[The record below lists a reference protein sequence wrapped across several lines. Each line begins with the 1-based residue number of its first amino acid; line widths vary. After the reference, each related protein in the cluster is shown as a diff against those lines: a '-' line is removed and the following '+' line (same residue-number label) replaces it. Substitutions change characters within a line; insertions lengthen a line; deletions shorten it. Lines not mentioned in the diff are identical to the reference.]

1 MNSQTSAGPIR
12 KIFSFIGGTIN
23 WFRIVVINLVFLM
36 ILILIISALT
46 GGGLEPIPDKA
57 PLRLQISGM
66 LVDQRGYVDPLG
78 EVLSSVQGGTSET
91 VVREVIQAIDAGAK
105 DDRVSALIL
114 DLQFF
119 GGGGISKLEEIGEAL
134 LEFKTTGKEVIAT
147 SDLYLQNQYYLA
159 SYADRVY
166 LNPMGSVLL
175 LGYGSYRNYYK
186 EALDKLDVNMHIFR
200 VGEFKDAVEP
210 YTRND
215 MSDESREHNSQWINQ
230 LWGIYTSRVETQRQL
245 PTDAINDYI
254 NNYGNHLANVNGD
267 AAQLALSSRLVDKL
281 ATRDDIRKEFIE
293 EFGQDKKGSYLAIDY
308 KNYIA
313 HLNLKPSLA
322 KNKIGLIVAR
332 GTIYD
337 GKQQPGNIGS
347 ETLSLLIRQ
356 AREKNVDALVL
367 RIDSGGGSAFA
378 SEIIRNEI
386 TAMQNA
392 NIPVVVS
399 MGSVAASGGYWIAAN
414 ADEIW
419 ATPTT
424 LTGSIGVFSMIPTL
438 ENSLDKLGVSTD
450 GIGTTELS
458 NAMRIDM
465 PLSDATAQVLQQNA
479 DFIYSRFI
487 GLVAEGRG
495 KDPAAVDN
503 IAQGRVWSGISAQE
517 FGLVDKLGYLDDAI
531 EAAANKINSED
542 YSVELIEQTLSP
554 FEQFVQQLSFNVKTS
569 IVASIVERMLG
580 SHSFDSANS
589 GIDSDWLSVNN
600 FSALNTNSALNP
612 RWQMAEDFLRL
623 IQASRNSLDV
633 YAHCLQCISP

>member
-1 MNSQTSAGPIR
+1 MSSESSAGPIR
-12 KIFSFIGGTIN
+12 KFFSFIGNTIN
-23 WFRIVVINLVFLM
+23 WTRIIVINALFVIL
-36 ILILIISALT
+36 LILLFSALM
-46 GGGLEPIPDKA
+46 GESLKPIPDKA
-57 PLRLQISGM
+57 PLLLKISGV

-78 EVLSSVQGGTSET
+78 EILSSVQGGTSET
-91 VVREVIQAIDAGAK
+91 VVRELIQVIDASAA

-119 GGGGISKLEEIGEAL
+119 AGGGISKLEEIGQAL
-134 LEFKTTGKEVIAT
+134 EEFKTTGKEIIAV

-186 EALDKLDVNMHIFR
+186 ETLDKLDVNMHIFR

-210 YTRND
+210 YTRNN

-254 NNYGNHLANVNGD
+254 NNYGDHLKTVGGN
-267 AAQLALSSRLVDKL
+267 AAQLAINSRLVDKL
-281 ATRDDIRKEFIE
+281 ATRDEIRQEFIT
-293 EFGQDKKGSYLAIDY
+293 EFGENPEGSYLAIDY
-308 KNYIA
+308 KNYLA
-313 HLNLKPSLA
+313 HLDLKPNNA
-322 KNKIGLIVAR
+322 KDKIGLIVAS

-347 ETLSLLIRQ
+347 ETLSALIRK
-356 AREKNVDALVL
+356 ARKKNVSALVL

-386 TAMQNA
+386 TAMQDA
-392 NIPVVVS
+392 DIPVIIS

-424 LTGSIGVFSMIPTL
+424 ITGSIGVFSMIPTF
-438 ENSLDKLGVSTD
+438 ENSLDRLGVSTD

-458 NAMRIDM
+458 GAMRVDM
-465 PLSDATAQVLQQNA
+465 PLSDAVAKVLQQNA

-487 GLVAEGRG
+487 GLVAEGRNREPEEI
-495 KDPAAVDN
+495 DS

-517 FGLVDKLGYLDDAI
+517 FGLVDQLGYLDDAI
-531 EAAANKINSED
+531 ASAANKIGSDD
-542 YSVELIEQTLSP
+542 YRIEVIEQSLSP
-554 FEQFVQQLSFNVKTS
+554 LEQFIQEISFNVKTS
-569 IVASIVERMLG
+569 IVTNVLQRVFQ
-580 SHSFDSANS
+580 FDSFSQESLANS
-589 GIDSDWLSVNN
+589 SW
-600 FSALNTNSALNP
+600 NSTDDFRVLGANP
-612 RWQMAEDFLRL
+612 AFNPHWQMAEDFMRL
-623 IQASRNSLDV
+623 VNMNSNRMDV